1 MLSRSYAPHPGAVST
16 YTVLGDT
23 LGCNTGTTAPLYGTP
38 LRLGHG
44 VKVKVGTPMGYPVT
58 GLEIRQTV
66 DILKSPL
73 IVQKRRTIVTFLL
86 NTPHI
91 PQI

>member
-58 GLEIRQTV
+58 GLEINIYKDTG
-66 DILKSPL
+66 
-73 IVQKRRTIVTFLL
+73 T
-86 NTPHI
+86 
-91 PQI
+91 